1 MPPVS
6 QPRAAAGGADEEPH
20 LRIADGD
27 GVSCENLHLH
37 RVWYFEQLLT
47 TSEEVPDSIRPL
59 LKLRREHIRPLDADG
74 YGAASIPRARSAP
87 GPKRNTGENH
97 GDDQRLLPVLLSLG
111 RAFHTEAP
119 TLQGTYRHRDNAG
132 VNDHVVNNS
141 KDRLQAFQG
150 SEWFVGY
157 TDTSLRTT

>member
-59 LKLRREHIRPLDADG
+59 LKLRREHIDRSMRMDTALLRSLERDPLLA
-74 YGAASIPRARSAP
+74 PREI
-87 GPKRNTGENH
+87 TGEPW
-97 GDDQRLLPVLLSLG
+97 G
-111 RAFHTEAP
+111 
-119 TLQGTYRHRDNAG
+119 
-132 VNDHVVNNS
+132 
-141 KDRLQAFQG
+141 
-150 SEWFVGY
+150 
-157 TDTSLRTT
+157 